1 MLLNKTNF
9 DFTKNYIDKKEQ
21 EHESKHVQWIKII
34 VFLILYVTTMVIQLS
49 NVLETSI
56 NGVISQV
63 QVMMSTY
70 IVMSV
75 KKRGFVCAVVFNL
88 ILCCMAG
95 GAFFIN
101 GNLSAA
107 PGVIIPI
114 CTIVT
119 ISIIFFFEKRLDNKI
134 KEVINQ
140 KEEIY
145 TLYEEVVHNEKEILE
160 KNSQLIQYN
169 KEIKK
174 SEEKLSYLAFFDV
187 LTEIPNRKMII
198 DRIDFLISL
207 AESKKI
213 SFATVFIDLDNFKKI
228 NDSMGHHAGDLL
240 LKAVTSKLKGLIH
253 SKDMLGRLGGD
264 EFAIII
270 QRELKEEEILEY
282 VENLKD
288 SLMDCFVIENTEFNT
303 SASLGISMYP
313 QDGKDSA
320 ELLKCAD
327 TAMYKAKEY
336 GKNGVYF
343 FRKEMKEDILKK
355 IEFENRL
362 LSAIKNEEI
371 FLVFQPQYTSNSKEL
386 RGFEVLVRWKS
397 PELGLVSPGQFIPV
411 AEETGFIVQ
420 LGEFIFRK
428 ACEKFKY
435 IQDKYNIMSV
445 ISVNISA
452 LQIMDP
458 YFVQMV
464 KNVLEETK
472 FDVRYLELEITE
484 SVFISSVDY
493 VINIIN
499 ELKEMG
505 ISIALDDFGTG
516 YSSLNYLQLLPIDT
530 LKIDKSFID
539 SIDNNTK
546 KQIVGSII
554 SLVHKMEIS
563 VVAEG
568 IENEIQL
575 EYLKKHECDFIQGFL
590 WGKPL
595 NEEEVSKLLNLY

>member
-1 MLLNKTNF
+1 
-9 DFTKNYIDKKEQ
+9 
-21 EHESKHVQWIKII
+21 
-34 VFLILYVTTMVIQLS
+34 
-49 NVLETSI
+49 
-56 NGVISQV
+56 
-63 QVMMSTY
+63 
-70 IVMSV
+70 
-75 KKRGFVCAVVFNL
+75 
-88 ILCCMAG
+88 
-95 GAFFIN
+95 
-101 GNLSAA
+101 
-107 PGVIIPI
+107 
-114 CTIVT
+114 
-119 ISIIFFFEKRLDNKI
+119 
-134 KEVINQ
+134 
-140 KEEIY
+140 
-145 TLYEEVVHNEKEILE
+145 
-160 KNSQLIQYN
+160 
-169 KEIKK
+169 
-174 SEEKLSYLAFFDV
+174 
-187 LTEIPNRKMII
+187 MII